1 MKYDYENTIDFARQQ
16 GREIGREEERICV
29 AKNLL
34 VMGLSVEQIAE
45 ATKLPVEE
53 IQKLR

>member
-16 GREIGREEERICV
+16 GREEERICV